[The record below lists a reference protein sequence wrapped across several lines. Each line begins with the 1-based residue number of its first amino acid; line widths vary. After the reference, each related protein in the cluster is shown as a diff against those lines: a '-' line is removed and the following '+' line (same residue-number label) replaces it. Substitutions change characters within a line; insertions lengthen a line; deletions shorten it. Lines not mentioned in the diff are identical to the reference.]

1 MVILGVVEHMV
12 NEHAAVGVMLKC
24 SVVSDDVAGVVVQTQ
39 GVCVV

>member
-12 NEHAAVGVMLKC
+12 NEHAAVGVMLEC
-24 SVVSDDVAGVVVQTQ
+24 SMVSDVAEVADQTQ